1 MFRELTRKRQAL
13 TREECLALLRSELRG
28 VLSVQGDDGYPYG
41 MPMNHYYN
49 DADGKLYFHC
59 GKH

>member
-41 MPMNHYYN
+41 MPIPELPH
-49 DADGKLYFHC
+49 
-59 GKH
+59 